1 MEKLDQNTI
10 QYVIKHVIMADAG
23 VLDSTEKMKKTEIL
37 REHRI
42 WKNEKEGYWYGSI
55 PDKTKKTGWKNV
67 KRKKREDIEKVV
79 VDAYIQLEKHTEEEN
94 EKENMSFESLFYEF
108 IKYKK
113 MLVKGATIKR
123 MMADWKRFY
132 VPHPE
137 FIQKRFKDINKIDV
151 DNFFNSIVN

>member
-1 MEKLDQNTI
+1 MEKLDQNPI

-67 KRKKREDIEKVV
+67 KRKKRED
-79 VDAYIQLEKHTEEEN
+79 
-94 EKENMSFESLFYEF
+94 S
-108 IKYKK
+108 
-113 MLVKGATIKR
+113 
-123 MMADWKRFY
+123 
-132 VPHPE
+132 
-137 FIQKRFKDINKIDV
+137 
-151 DNFFNSIVN
+151 